1 MQAGHVPAFHQAEN
15 DQPFTL
21 RDQKGIDGIR
31 PLSGAD
37 NRIAN
42 RVVPL
47 DNFMIYNDIIRLD
60 RPD

>member
-1 MQAGHVPAFHQAEN
+1 MVQ
-15 DQPFTL
+15 TL
-21 RDQKGIDGIR
+21 PLVIPVRLRVLNGDLAHNQQNRKGAKFFI
-31 PLSGAD
+31 
-37 NRIAN
+37 

>member
-1 MQAGHVPAFHQAEN
+1 MRCKLMG
-15 DQPFTL
+15 TL
-21 RDQKGIDGIR
+21 RFAT
-31 PLSGAD
+31 LT
-37 NRIAN
+37 N